1 ASLLVYLRR
10 RRVDSGRASLAYAVS
25 LLLFVLSLLSKG
37 AAMTLPAA
45 LVLGEWARGRRLDR
59 RFWLGLV
66 PYVVL
71 GVLGGVGLIQVKA
84 TVPVPPLGDRLLIAC
99 RAFWFYLATFFWPHA
114 LQPIYPR
121 WSPTWTDPV
130 DVLAVLGV
138 VALAALAWAARARLP
153 RVIVFG
159 AGVFV

>member
-1 ASLLVYLRR
+1 
-10 RRVDSGRASLAYAVS
+10 
-25 LLLFVLSLLSKG
+25 
-37 AAMTLPAA
+37 
-45 LVLGEWARGRRLDR
+45 
-59 RFWLGLV
+59 
-66 PYVVL
+66 
-71 GVLGGVGLIQVKA
+71 
-84 TVPVPPLGDRLLIAC
+84 C

-114 LQPIYPR
+114 LLPIYPR

-159 AGVFV
+159 AGVFVTNVLLVLGLVWNSYGVTAFVADRYLYLPGVGLA